1 VELLVREIRPQL
13 PPSPPLVAIHG
24 GPSWDHSYLLPGLL
38 PVATARY
45 VILVDMRGCGRTSRD
60 LVPDAYQ
67 PEFVIDD
74 LARLMEVLGHEQV
87 DLLGFSTGGQVAL
100 LFAEAQPDRIRGAQ
114 DMVFPVQLAQRLHQA
129 VPNSRLCIID
139 AAGHMAQFEQ
149 PAPWAKRGCRVP
161 VLIAGVTPPSRSRRR
176 AASTRSKSARPE
188 KRSVVT
194 PIVFR
199 QAPGV
204 SRRRQISATRL
215 DGRCTRSPDVRADRG
230 VTAILESSRAS
241 PC

>member
-1 VELLVREIRPQL
+1 VELFVREIRPQL

-129 VPNSRLCIID
+129 VPNSRLSIID

-149 PAPWAKRGCRVP
+149 PAPWAN
-161 VLIAGVTPPSRSRRR
+161 A
-176 AASTRSKSARPE
+176 
-188 KRSVVT
+188 VVE
-194 PIVFR
+194 FL
-199 QAPGV
+199 
-204 SRRRQISATRL
+204 S
-215 DGRCTRSPDVRADRG
+215 
-230 VTAILESSRAS
+230 
-241 PC
+241 

>member
-1 VELLVREIRPQL
+1 VDRSGPVEVGDVELFVREIRPQL

-100 LFAEAQPDRIRGAQ
+100 LFAEAQPDRIR
-114 DMVFPVQLAQRLHQA
+114 RLI
-129 VPNSRLCIID
+129 L
-139 AAGHMAQFEQ
+139 
-149 PAPWAKRGCRVP
+149 
-161 VLIAGVTPPSRSRRR
+161 
-176 AASTRSKSARPE
+176 ASTTAYPDTAAHLRGWDEYERRVADIPPVDDGPDDLDTTIQWAVNGAST
-188 KRSVVT
+188 SVWN
-194 PIVFR
+194 
-199 QAPGV
+199 
-204 SRRRQISATRL
+204 L
-215 DGRCTRSPDVRADRG
+215 DLLDDYRALLDEVRFSGDW
-230 VTAILESSRAS
+230 LESFRTGRAYTLGVRKTR
-241 PC
+241 